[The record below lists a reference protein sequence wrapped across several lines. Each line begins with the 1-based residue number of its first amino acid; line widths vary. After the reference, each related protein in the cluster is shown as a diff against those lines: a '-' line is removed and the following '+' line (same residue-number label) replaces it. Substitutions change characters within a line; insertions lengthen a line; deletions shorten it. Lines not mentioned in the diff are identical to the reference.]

1 MSEQEL
7 ASQEEDTNHLQDFE
21 DDSSPEEMEE
31 AKGLG
36 WKSPKEWKGEPPK
49 NGFKKAKD
57 FLEHGKSVLPIVQSQ
72 NKKLEREL
80 AEARKELADTKAET
94 AKKLENLERMSRT
107 ALKQQRER
115 LEEKYAAAIDAAAEV
130 GDKAAVQKLRS
141 DEKKA
146 LKEFDEEAA
155 EKEAPKKD
163 DDKPKGEIPKE
174 VESWVKD
181 NPWFEDDE
189 EAKAVAITRHGKLL
203 RDHPTWSLERNLEEV
218 RKYVQKRF
226 PEHFEEES
234 KGDDDEDEA
243 PKRKGSRVEGG
254 GSRMGGDTGR
264 SSWSKLPA
272 DAQRQADTFI
282 KEDGLFLEKGETV
295 EKDLQKARERYAK
308 QYLEQK

>member
-1 MSEQEL
+1 MSEQEQQ
-7 ASQEEDTNHLQDFE
+7 QEEDVNHLQEFE

-31 AKGLG
+31 AKTLG

-57 FLEHGKSVLPIVQSQ
+57 FLAHGKEVLPIVQSQ

-80 AEARKELADTKAET
+80 EAARKELAETKKET
-94 AKKLENLERMSRT
+94 AKKLENLERMSRA
-107 ALKQQRER
+107 ALKQQRDQ

-155 EKEAPKKD
+155 DKKDDTKKD

-174 VESWVKD
+174 VEAWVKE

-203 RDHPTWSLERNLEEV
+203 RDHPTWSLEKNLEEV
-218 RKYVQKRF
+218 RKYVAKRF
-226 PEHFEEES
+226 PEHFEEEK

-254 GSRMGGDTGR
+254 GSRMGGGAER
-264 SSWSKLPA
+264 SAWSKLPA
-272 DAQRQADTFI
+272 DAQKQADTFI
-282 KEDGLFLEKGETV
+282 KEDGLFLDKGETV

-308 QYLEQK
+308 MYLEQN

>member
-1 MSEQEL
+1 MDGE
-7 ASQEEDTNHLQDFE
+7 AGVTQEEETNHLQEFE

-36 WKSPKEWKGEPPK
+36 WKSPKEWKGDPPK

-57 FLEHGKSVLPIVQSQ
+57 FLAHGKEVLPIVQSQ

-80 AEARKELADTKAET
+80 AEARRELADTKKET

-107 ALKQQRER
+107 ALKQQRDQ

-146 LKEFDEEAA
+146 LKEFDEEAS
-155 EKEAPKKD
+155 EKDDGKKD

-174 VESWVKD
+174 VEAWVKA

-203 RDHPTWSLERNLEEV
+203 RDHPTWSMEKNLEEV
-218 RKYVQKRF
+218 RKYVAKRF

-234 KGDDDEDEA
+234 KDDDDEEET

-254 GSRMGGDTGR
+254 GSRMGGDAGR
-264 SSWSKLPA
+264 SAWSKLPA
-272 DAQRQADTFI
+272 DAQKQADVFI
-282 KEDGLFLEKGETV
+282 KEDGLFLAKGETV

-308 QYLEQK
+308 EYLEQK

>member
-1 MSEQEL
+1 MSEAEQE
-7 ASQEEDTNHLQDFE
+7 QNEDTNHLQDFE

-31 AKGLG
+31 AKAIG
-36 WKSPKEWKGEPPK
+36 WKSPKEWKGDPPK

-57 FLEHGKSVLPIVQSQ
+57 FLAHGRDVLPIVQSQ
-72 NKKLEREL
+72 NKELKREL
-80 AEARKELADTKAET
+80 AEARKALEKVEKDT
-94 AKKLENLERMSRT
+94 AKKFENLERMSRT
-107 ALKQQRER
+107 ALAQQRER
-115 LEEKYAAAIDAAAEV
+115 LEEKYAAAIEAAAEV

-146 LKEFDEEAA
+146 LKEFDAEAA
-155 EKEAPKKD
+155 EKTDPKKD
-163 DDKPKGEIPKE
+163 DDKAKGEIPKE

-203 RDHPTWSLERNLEEV
+203 REHPTWSLEKNLEEV

-226 PEHFEEES
+226 PEHFEDENKS
-234 KGDDDEDEA
+234 DDDEDEA

-254 GSRMGGDTGR
+254 GSRMGSDSGR
-264 SSWSKLPA
+264 SAWSKLPA
-272 DAQRQADTFI
+272 DAQKQADTFI
-282 KEDGLFLEKGETV
+282 KEDGLFLEKGETA

-308 QYLEQK
+308 QYLEQN

>member
-1 MSEQEL
+1 MSEEALQE
-7 ASQEEDTNHLQDFE
+7 QVEETNHLQEFE

-36 WKSPKEWKGEPPK
+36 WKSPKEWKGDPPK
-49 NGFKKAKD
+49 NGFKKARD
-57 FLEHGKSVLPIVQSQ
+57 FLAHGKEVLPIVQSQ

-80 AEARKELADTKAET
+80 AEARRELADTKKET

-107 ALKQQRER
+107 ALKQQRDQ

-146 LKEFDEEAA
+146 LKEFDEEAS
-155 EKEAPKKD
+155 EKDDGKKE

-174 VESWVKD
+174 VEAWVKA

-203 RDHPTWSLERNLEEV
+203 RDHPTWSMEKNLEEV
-218 RKYVQKRF
+218 RKYVAKRF
-226 PEHFEEES
+226 PEHFEEEG
-234 KGDDDEDEA
+234 KDDDEEDA

-254 GSRMGGDTGR
+254 GSRMGGDGGR
-264 SSWSKLPA
+264 SAWSKLPA
-272 DAQRQADTFI
+272 DAQKQADVFI
-282 KEDGLFLEKGETV
+282 KEDGLFLAKGETV

-308 QYLEQK
+308 EYLEQK

>member
-1 MSEQEL
+1 MSEEALQE
-7 ASQEEDTNHLQDFE
+7 QNEETNHLQDFE

-31 AKGLG
+31 AKAIG

-80 AEARKELADTKAET
+80 ADAKKELADF
-94 AKKLENLERMSRT
+94 KKEQGKTLENLQRMSKA
-107 ALKQQRER
+107 ALDRQRQQLKEHYEAVKEAAVEIGDKDAYRKADKQQQEA
-115 LEEKYAAAIDAAAEV
+115 L
-130 GDKAAVQKLRS
+130 DK
-141 DEKKA
+141 
-146 LKEFDEEAA
+146 FDEEVA
-155 EKEAPKKD
+155 EKKDTKKD

-174 VESWVKD
+174 VESWVKE

-203 RDHPTWSLERNLEEV
+203 RDHPTWSLEKNLEEV

-226 PEHFEEES
+226 PEHFEDSAKAE
-234 KGDDDEDEA
+234 DDEDEA

-254 GSRMGGDTGR
+254 GSRMGGDGGQ
-264 SSWSKLPA
+264 SSWAKLPA
-272 DAQRQADTFI
+272 DARKQADAFI
-282 KEDGLFLEKGETV
+282 KEDGLFLEKGETI

-308 QYLEQK
+308 MYLEQN